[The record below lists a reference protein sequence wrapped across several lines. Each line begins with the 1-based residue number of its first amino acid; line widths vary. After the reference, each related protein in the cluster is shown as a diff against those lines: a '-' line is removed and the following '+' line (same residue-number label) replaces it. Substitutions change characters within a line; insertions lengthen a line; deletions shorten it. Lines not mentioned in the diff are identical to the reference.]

1 MAVDALGGT
10 GRHADGDDVRKRRTR
25 SATEIAVY
33 GFLFFA
39 FAEVVI
45 HLLTLAFSHQAG
57 VTLAVSEPV
66 ATSFSRPD
74 IVDRNGRLLATD
86 LEAPSIYADPGIVLD
101 RDELVE
107 KLSTVLPDIDS
118 KDLLRALSDRSRR
131 FIWVRRGVSPKIAQR
146 VHDLGLPGL
155 SFRYELKRAYPAG
168 ALAGHVLGSV
178 NVDNRGVTGVEK
190 YIDEK
195 VGADP
200 VHAAVLSTR
209 APVRL
214 SLDIGVQHALEDEL
228 DDAEKTYD
236 TKGAAGLV
244 LNIKTGEVLASASLP
259 RVDPTWPSQALDD
272 KHLDRMTAGTYELGS
287 VFKTLT
293 IAMAFDEGLAKPDTM
308 IDVRQPL
315 EVGRFTVTDYH
326 ASNRPLSVTEVFT
339 HSSNIGAGMLA
350 LQAGPEKFEG
360 FLRKFGLLTQL
371 KTEEGPVAAPQLPPK
386 WGKASTITISY
397 GHGLAVAPLQFAAAA
412 ATILNDGKPVHP
424 TFLRRYDGD
433 LADEKPLVTQA
444 TSREMARLM
453 RLNVIGP
460 DGTGKEA
467 DVPGYR
473 VGGKTGTADVPG
485 RGGYSSKSVISSFL
499 GAFPM
504 DDPQY
509 LTFVVLFD
517 PKGTKETRG
526 QHTAGY
532 TAAPVT
538 GRLIARVAGQLGVM
552 PMDVA
557 ASQ

>member
-1 MAVDALGGT
+1 MAVDGCQ
-10 GRHADGDDVRKRRTR
+10 GRGREGADDVRKRRTR
-25 SATEIAVY
+25 SVTEIVVY

-39 FAEVVI
+39 FAEVTI
-45 HLLTLAFSHQAG
+45 HLLILAFGHQAA

-86 LEAPSIYADPGIVLD
+86 LEAPSIYADPGVVLD

-107 KLSTVLPDIDS
+107 KLATVLPDIDQ

-178 NVDNRGVTGVEK
+178 NVDNRGLTGIEK
-190 YIDEK
+190 YIDDN
-195 VGADP
+195 VGTDP
-200 VHAAVLSTR
+200 VHSAVLSTR
-209 APVRL
+209 PPVRL

-228 DDAEKTYD
+228 DDAEEMYGTE
-236 TKGAAGLV
+236 GAAGLI

-259 RVDPTWPSQALDD
+259 RVDPTWPSQALDN

-350 LQAGPEKFEG
+350 LQAGPERFEA

-371 KTEEGPVAAPQLPPK
+371 KTEEGVIAAPQLPPK

-412 ATILNDGKPVHP
+412 ATVLNDGKPVHP
-424 TFLRRYDGD
+424 TFLKRYGVDS
-433 LADEKPLVTQA
+433 ADEKPLVTQV

-499 GAFPM
+499 AAFPM

-517 PKGTKETRG
+517 PKGTKETQG

-538 GRLIARVAGQLGVM
+538 GRLITRIAGQLGVA

>member
-1 MAVDALGGT
+1 MA
-10 GRHADGDDVRKRRTR
+10 ADGTLAIGRPGPDDVRKRRTR
-25 SATEIAVY
+25 SATETVVY

-39 FAEVVI
+39 FAEVAI
-45 HLLTLAFSHQAG
+45 HLLTLAAGHQSA

-86 LEAPSIYADPGIVLD
+86 LEAPSIYADPGVVLD

-107 KLSTVLPDIDS
+107 KLATVLPDIDQ
-118 KDLLRALSDRSRR
+118 KELLRALSDRSRR
-131 FIWVRRGVSPKIAQR
+131 FVWVRRGVSPKIAQR

-168 ALAGHVLGSV
+168 LLAGHVLGTV
-178 NVDNRGVTGVEK
+178 NVDNRGLTGIEK
-190 YIDEK
+190 YIDESI
-195 VGADP
+195 GTDP
-200 VHAAVLSTR
+200 VHAASLSTR
-209 APVRL
+209 MPVRL

-228 DDAEKTYD
+228 DDAEQKYR
-236 TKGAAGLV
+236 AAGSAGIV
-244 LNIKTGEVLASASLP
+244 LNVKTGEVLASASTP
-259 RVDPTWPSQALDD
+259 RINPAWPSQAHDD
-272 KHLDRMTAGTYELGS
+272 KYLDKMTAGTYELGS

-293 IAMAFDEGLAKPDTM
+293 IAMALDEGLAKPDTI
-308 IDVRQPL
+308 IDVRKPL
-315 EVGRFTVTDYH
+315 EVGRFTVTDFH
-326 ASNRPLSVTEVFT
+326 PANRPLSVTEIFT

-350 LQAGPEKFEG
+350 LQAGPDKFEA
-360 FLRKFGLLTQL
+360 FLRKFGMLSPL

-397 GHGLAVAPLQFAAAA
+397 GHGLAVAPLQFAAATA
-412 ATILNDGKPVHP
+412 SVLNDGKPVHP
-424 TFLRRYDGD
+424 TFLKRYGGD
-433 LADEKPLVTQA
+433 QAAEKSLVTRT
-444 TSREMARLM
+444 TSRDMARLM
-453 RLNVIGP
+453 RLNVTAP

-473 VGGKTGTADVPG
+473 VGGKTGTADMPG

-509 LTFVVLFD
+509 VTFVILFD
-517 PKGTKETRG
+517 PKGTAETKG

-538 GRLIARVAGQLGVM
+538 GRLISRIAGQLGVA
-552 PMDVA
+552 PTDVA

>member
-1 MAVDALGGT
+1 MAVEASLVI
-10 GRHADGDDVRKRRTR
+10 GRAGADDVRKKRTR
-25 SATEIAVY
+25 SATEIGVY

-39 FAEVVI
+39 FAEVAI
-45 HLLTLAFSHQAG
+45 HLLTLAAGHQTD

-86 LEAPSIYADPGIVLD
+86 LEAPSIYADPGVVLD

-107 KLSTVLPDIDS
+107 KLATVLPDIDQ

-168 ALAGHVLGSV
+168 SLAGHVLGSV
-178 NVDNRGVTGVEK
+178 NVDNRGLTGIEK
-190 YIDEK
+190 YIDES

-209 APVRL
+209 TPVRL

-228 DDAEKTYD
+228 DDAQKKYGS
-236 TKGAAGLV
+236 GAAAGIV
-244 LNIKTGEVLASASLP
+244 LNVKTGEVLASASLP
-259 RVDPTWPSQALDD
+259 RVNPAWPSQALDD
-272 KHLDRMTAGTYELGS
+272 KYLDRMAAGTYELGS

-293 IAMAFDEGLAKPDTM
+293 IAMALDEGLAKPDTM
-308 IDVRQPL
+308 IDVRKPL

-360 FLRKFGLLTQL
+360 FLRKFGMLSPL
-371 KTEEGPVAAPQLPPK
+371 KTEEGPVAVPQLPPK

-424 TFLRRYDGD
+424 TFLKRYGGD
-433 LADEKPLVTQA
+433 LADEKPLVTRA
-444 TSREMARLM
+444 TSRNMARLM
-453 RLNVIGP
+453 RLNVTAP

-509 LTFVVLFD
+509 LTFVILFD
-517 PKGTKETRG
+517 PKGTKETKG

-532 TAAPVT
+532 TAAPVA
-538 GRLIARVAGQLGVM
+538 GRLIARIAGQLGVA

>member
-1 MAVDALGGT
+1 MAVDALGGIS
-10 GRHADGDDVRKRRTR
+10 RHADGDDVRKRRTR

-39 FAEVVI
+39 FAEVAI

-244 LNIKTGEVLASASLP
+244 LNIKTREVLASASLP
-259 RVDPTWPSQALDD
+259 RVDPTWP
-272 KHLDRMTAGTYELGS
+272 M
-287 VFKTLT
+287 
-293 IAMAFDEGLAKPDTM
+293 
-308 IDVRQPL
+308 
-315 EVGRFTVTDYH
+315 
-326 ASNRPLSVTEVFT
+326 
-339 HSSNIGAGMLA
+339 
-350 LQAGPEKFEG
+350 
-360 FLRKFGLLTQL
+360 
-371 KTEEGPVAAPQLPPK
+371 
-386 WGKASTITISY
+386 
-397 GHGLAVAPLQFAAAA
+397 
-412 ATILNDGKPVHP
+412 
-424 TFLRRYDGD
+424 
-433 LADEKPLVTQA
+433 
-444 TSREMARLM
+444 
-453 RLNVIGP
+453 
-460 DGTGKEA
+460 
-467 DVPGYR
+467 
-473 VGGKTGTADVPG
+473 
-485 RGGYSSKSVISSFL
+485 
-499 GAFPM
+499 
-504 DDPQY
+504 
-509 LTFVVLFD
+509 
-517 PKGTKETRG
+517 
-526 QHTAGY
+526 
-532 TAAPVT
+532 
-538 GRLIARVAGQLGVM
+538 
-552 PMDVA
+552 
-557 ASQ
+557 